1 MTRERHQD
9 WRTNLVQYL
18 SEISRRPFSEGQNDC
33 ALFLAGGVAA
43 MTGVDYAA
51 TYRGRYTTIRGG
63 LRILRKDG
71 FNDHV
76 ELAKHHLKSKPV
88 AFANA
93 GDGAVI
99 VVDEGHALGIVQ
111 GAAVYVLRPAGLG
124 LVPLTDAILALEV

>member
-1 MTRERHQD
+1 MTHGRRQD
-9 WRTNLVQYL
+9 WHANLIQYL
-18 SEISRRPFSEGQNDC
+18 SEVSRRPFAEGQNDC
-33 ALFLAGGVAA
+33 ALFLAGGVRA
-43 MTGVDYAA
+43 MTGVDYA
-51 TYRGRYTTIRGG
+51 TLYRGRYTTIRGG

-88 AFANA
+88 AVANA

-99 VVDEGHALGIVQ
+99 ATDEGQALGIVQ